1 MKLRFGAILDKE
13 LYEYILD
20 ADANASFGV
29 IISMDGENYDS
40 YICTPSMVSI
50 NNGVATFDENGI
62 YAHWAFVIPIKI
74 EDYASLVYA
83 KAFVT
88 IHGETYYMSEACY
101 SVKTLAEYYIN
112 HLNELGL
119 TLEQNALLQGIL
131 S

>member
-1 MKLRFGAILDKE
+1 MKLRFGAIIDKD

-20 ADANASFGV
+20 ADANASFGLM
-29 IISMDGENYDS
+29 ISKDGENYDS

-62 YAHWAFVIPIKI
+62 YAHWAFVIPIEI

-112 HLNELGL
+112 HLSELGL